1 MRMDP
6 IAIIGMSCRFPKAE
20 NAEAFWKLLLNE
32 EDAIGPIPQDRWQVD
47 DYYDAD
53 PAAPGKTN
61 QRHAAMLERI
71 HDFDPFFFNISPAEA
86 TQINPSQKLMLEL
99 VWEAMENAG
108 IPADKLTGTRAG
120 VYVGNIWSDFEHL
133 RKHKNAAVTSHSAVG
148 QSSNIIANR
157 ISYTF
162 GLRGPSLVMDTGCSS
177 SLVAV
182 HLACQ
187 SIWEGSSEWAVAG
200 AVNHILD
207 PDQYILLT
215 KFGGLSAKGRCSTF
229 DADGDGFV
237 RGEGAGVVLLKK
249 LSDAERDG
257 DHILAVIRGSA
268 INNNGFN
275 ASLPATSVQGQE
287 ELLRETYRMAGINP
301 HEVHYVEAHGTG
313 TRLGDPTET
322 KALGG
327 VLGMGRDASR
337 RLALGSVKTNIGH
350 LEAAAGIAGMIKVLL
365 AMQHRVLPASLNFR
379 TPNPKIPFDAMNLRV
394 QAQTGPWPTVNGETL
409 KAGINSFGWGGTNA
423 HVVLEEYRPARPA
436 APTTPAP
443 QRSTFLL
450 PLSARTEGAL
460 KAYAG
465 LYQNYLPEHAADA
478 GQLGKV
484 CAATAALKS
493 GFEYRL
499 VLHGT
504 DAADLSAQL
513 GDFLQREE
521 PLTPTRKEAPKVVF
535 IFPGQGSQWIGM
547 GRALYASEKVFR
559 AALDAC
565 DAAFRN
571 YTDWS
576 LIAELHADAAAS
588 RFKEINVIQPSICAI
603 QIALAQL
610 WRSWGVEPHAV
621 VGHSMGEVAAACTAG
636 ALSLDD
642 AARIICMRSLLMRKL
657 SGKGGAMAVTELS
670 VAQAEQIVA
679 RYPGK
684 LSVAVSNS
692 PKSTVIAGDQGAITE
707 VLAGLESQ
715 GLFCRQVKV
724 DVASHSQQMDPL
736 KDELRAVLGPVAP
749 QKASVSVYSTVRNQ
763 VLEGTGMDAGY
774 WVDNLRETVQ
784 FSAIIEKL
792 LTDKFSVFVE
802 MSPHPVLTAAVNE
815 CVEAFGGEAAVIPS
829 LYREKAEHE
838 EIAKNLAE
846 AYRRG
851 CRVNWEAYY
860 GGPAPRVSLPAYP
873 MQRERYEL
881 EDRSAERAAGGDG
894 RSGHPLLGNNFQLA
908 DAGHVQYWQAAV
920 SLEQFPYL
928 NDHQV
933 NHTPVFPGAGYFEIA
948 LAAAEALWGRGA
960 HVIRDMQFKKASP
973 LRPGAPLQVQTKAT
987 VLAGTHAHL
996 QFYVRTAGTAGGWEE
1011 TVEAVLARSAKAALP
1026 GLPAASAPEAFA
1038 GRQPVGS
1045 AAFYEKLEG
1054 LGLQYGPRFRG
1065 ISEIVRKGRQVLAKM
1080 DANLVDT
1087 LVTGKYKLHPALL
1100 DAAFHLLFAEVV
1112 GKVPASPGNA
1122 TYLVSAGTVQWFRE
1136 IEAGVPLWVAA
1147 QLAPVVQDGAA
1158 YTVGADLTL
1167 FTEDEHPILHV
1178 TGLKAKILRPDAGQ
1192 SQSGQWLYGVN
1203 WTKREGPACKAGAGQ
1218 PNTWLVLGDAAGR
1231 WQAIAHEMQAAGLTP
1246 VVVVPG
1252 EDFQRHAAD
1261 AETVSPHFTIRYG
1274 DRNDY
1279 QSLVQSV
1286 LASHALAGV
1295 LHCGG
1300 LAATTAAGSA
1310 DDLCAAQDAG
1320 TLSVLYL
1327 LQALGRHKPARTPR
1341 LVLVTNGVQRVEGEK
1356 DVQVAQ
1362 APLWGFAKVVA
1373 NEWPQ
1378 YDCKRIDLGFA
1389 PAPAEIGA
1397 LVGELL
1403 THDAT
1408 ERELV
1413 LRGDRQYVSRLVPYA
1428 GRAEAKPASFSP
1440 EGTYLVTG
1448 FRGLGFV
1455 FVEWMFERG
1464 ARHFALLS
1472 RSGKASADTLER
1484 MRELEAEGATF
1495 GVFEADAGDYGQL
1508 QTALARIGERMPAL
1522 RGVVHAAGLIE
1533 PKSLAEL
1540 DARNYHYVT
1549 APKLKGAWNL
1559 HLLTRH
1565 LPLDCF
1571 VLFSSAS
1578 ALLGLS
1584 GQASYVAANAFLDG
1598 LAHYRTALGL
1608 PGLSVNWGVMKD
1620 VGMVADQV
1628 HLAKYAEAEGFKP
1641 LHMREAVAALETVY
1655 GQAPAQVGVTD
1666 MDWERTLAFFPTLS
1680 GTSYLAH
1687 FTAAAAPA
1695 AAARPAEKEET
1706 FATRMRALPAK
1717 AERLKALQNH
1727 LVEHVAQIIKTTASR
1742 VSPSMTFK
1750 GLGIDSLMAVQLR
1763 NRLEKSLALKLL
1775 VTSFW
1780 ERPTLTE
1787 YAAYL
1792 EEQTRPAA
1800 TQSAAA
1806 PVHVPVPAPVSPGP
1820 ALAERAPVAQ
1830 GWGGRIST
1838 PKPRPH
1844 AKVKLFCFHDAG
1856 GSASLYD
1863 AWSGLLDEHIELQLV
1878 QLPGRD
1884 ELAGY
1889 DRYTNYTKLMV
1900 SLVPVLLWHL
1910 DERRFA
1916 FFGHSM
1922 GGLIAFEAAR
1932 ALSVIYG
1939 QRPDKLYVSAT
1950 PALREYT
1957 VEHLHELNNEQLM
1970 NMFPYLRQG
1979 DSEDFRQELISM
1991 LRADLQVISSY
2002 RYEAVDLLPMPI
2014 TVLGAEDDPRVG
2026 PLHLKGWENETDST
2040 VQMVIRK
2047 GGHRY
2052 IERDAQFLTD
2062 LLNGDL
2068 LPR

>member
-1 MRMDP
+1 MEP

-20 NAEAFWKLLLNE
+20 NAEAFWKLLLNG
-32 EDAIGPIPQDRWQVD
+32 EDAIAPIPQERWQVD

-53 PAAPGKTN
+53 PTAPGKTN

-108 IPADKLTGTRAG
+108 IPAEKLTGTKAG

-133 RKHKNAAVTSHSAVG
+133 RKHKNATVTSHSAVG

-229 DADGDGFV
+229 DAGGDGFV

-287 ELLRETYRMAGINP
+287 ELLRETYRMAGILP

-327 VLGMGRDASR
+327 VLGVGRDASR
-337 RLALGSVKTNIGH
+337 KLALGSVKTNIGH

-365 AMQHRVLPASLNFR
+365 AMQRRVLPASLNFR
-379 TPNPKIPFDAMNLRV
+379 TPNPNIPFDAMNLRV
-394 QAQTGPWPTVNGETL
+394 QAQAGPWPTVNGETL

-423 HVVLEEYRPARPA
+423 HVVLEEYRPAKKDHPA
-436 APTTPAP
+436 AAPA
-443 QRSTFLL
+443 RSTFLL

-460 KAYAG
+460 RAYAG
-465 LYQNYLPEHAADA
+465 LYQNYLREHAADA
-478 GQLGKV
+478 GRLGQV

-504 DAADLSAQL
+504 DAADLAGQL
-513 GDFLQREE
+513 GDFLGREE
-521 PLTPTRKEAPKVVF
+521 SLTPIRKEAPKVVF

-547 GRALYASEKVFR
+547 GRALYASEPVFR
-559 AALDAC
+559 AAIDAC
-565 DAAFRN
+565 DAAFRP

-576 LIAELHADAAAS
+576 LVAELHADAPAS

-603 QIALAQL
+603 QIALARL
-610 WRSWGVEPHAV
+610 WRSWGVEPQAV
-621 VGHSMGEVAAACTAG
+621 VGHSMGEVAASCTAG

-642 AARIICMRSLLMRKL
+642 AARIICLRSQLMRKL

-692 PKSTVIAGDQGAITE
+692 PKSTVIAGDQAAITE

-749 QKASVSVYSTVRNQ
+749 QKAAVSVYSTVRNQ
-763 VLEGTGMDAGY
+763 VLDGSGMDAGY

-784 FSAIIEKL
+784 FSAVIEKL
-792 LTDKFSVFVE
+792 VADKFSVFIE

-829 LYREKAEHE
+829 LYREKAEAE

-860 GGPAPRVSLPAYP
+860 GGPAPRVALPAYP

-881 EDRSAERAAGGDG
+881 DDRSAERTAGGNG
-894 RSGHPLLGNNFQLA
+894 QGTHPLLGAGFQPA
-908 DAGHVQYWQAAV
+908 DAAHVQYWQSGI

-928 NDHQV
+928 ADHQV
-933 NHTPVFPGAGYFEIA
+933 NGTPVFPGAGYFEVA
-948 LAAAEALWGRGA
+948 LAVAETLWGPGA
-960 HVIRDMQFKKASP
+960 HVIRDLQFKKASL
-973 LRPGAPLQVQTKAT
+973 LRPGGPLGLQTKAT

-996 QFYVRTAGTAGGWEE
+996 QFYVRTAGAPGGWEE
-1011 TVEAVLARSAKAALP
+1011 TAEAVLARSTRATVP
-1026 GLPAASAPEAFA
+1026 GLPAGSTPEEFA
-1038 GRQPVGS
+1038 GRQPVTG

-1065 ISEIVRKGRQVLAKM
+1065 VAEIVRKGRQVLAKM
-1080 DANLVDT
+1080 DTALLGT
-1087 LVTGKYKLHPALL
+1087 LATGKYKLHPALL

-1122 TYLVSAGTVQWFRE
+1122 TYLVSAGTVQWVRE
-1136 IEAGVPLWVAA
+1136 IGAGEPLWVAA
-1147 QLAPVVQDGAA
+1147 HLAPVVQEGAA

-1167 FTEDEHPILHV
+1167 FAGDEQPILHV

-1192 SQSGQWLYGVN
+1192 SSSGNWLYGIN
-1203 WTKREGPACKAGAGQ
+1203 WIKREGPARRGSAGQ
-1218 PNTWLVLGDAAGR
+1218 PATWLVLGDAAGR
-1231 WQAIAHEMQAAGLTP
+1231 WQEIAREMQAAGLTP

-1252 EDFQRHAAD
+1252 ERFARHAAD
-1261 AETVSPHFTIRYG
+1261 AETPTPHYTLCYG
-1274 DRNDY
+1274 DRTHY

-1286 LASHALAGV
+1286 TASHALAGV

-1300 LAATTAAGSA
+1300 LVAAQTEGSA
-1310 DDLCAAQDAG
+1310 DDLFAAQDAG

-1327 LQALGRHKPARTPR
+1327 LQALNEHKPPRTPR
-1341 LVLVTNGVQRVEGEK
+1341 LVIATNGVQRVEAEK
-1356 DVQVAQ
+1356 DVHVTQ
-1362 APLWGFAKVVA
+1362 ASLWGFAKVVA

-1378 YDCKRIDLGFA
+1378 YECKRIDLGFA

-1403 THDAT
+1403 TADAT

-1413 LRGDRQYVSRLVPYA
+1413 LRGDRQYVSRLTPSVH
-1428 GRAEAKPASFSP
+1428 RTEAEPVRFSS

-1472 RSGKASADTLER
+1472 RSGKASADTTER

-1495 GVFEADAGDYGQL
+1495 GVYEADAGDYGQL
-1508 QTALARIGERMPAL
+1508 QRALARIDGQMPAL

-1533 PKSLAEL
+1533 PRSLAEL
-1540 DARNYHYVT
+1540 TADSYHYVT

-1598 LAHYRTALGL
+1598 LAHYRAGLGL
-1608 PGLSVNWGVMKD
+1608 PALSVNWGVMKD
-1620 VGMVADQV
+1620 VGMVADQA
-1628 HLAKYAEAEGFKP
+1628 HLAKYAEAEGFRP
-1641 LHMREAVAALETVY
+1641 QHMREAIAALETVY
-1655 GQAPAQVGVTD
+1655 GQAPVQVGVTD
-1666 MDWERTLAFFPTLS
+1666 VDWECMLSYFSTMARTN
-1680 GTSYLAH
+1680 YLAH
-1687 FTAAAAPA
+1687 FAAAAAP

-1706 FATRMRALPAK
+1706 FLTRLRALPAK
-1717 AERLKALQNH
+1717 ADRLKALQNH

-1763 NRLEKSLALKLL
+1763 NRLEKSLELKLL

-1787 YAAYL
+1787 YTAYL
-1792 EEQTRPAA
+1792 EEQTRTAG
-1800 TQSAAA
+1800 SVAA
-1806 PVHVPVPAPVSPGP
+1806 PVAAPAPVPPGP
-1820 ALAERAPVAQ
+1820 ALAERAPAAR
-1830 GWGGRIST
+1830 GWSGRIFT
-1838 PKPRPH
+1838 PNPRPN

-1863 AWSGLLDEHIELQLV
+1863 AWAGLLDEHIELQLV

-1884 ELAGY
+1884 DLVGQ

-1900 SLVPVLLWHL
+1900 SMVPVLLRHL
-1910 DERRFA
+1910 DERPFA

-1939 QRPDKLYVSAT
+1939 KRPVKLYVSAT

-1957 VEHLHELNNEQLM
+1957 VEQLHELNNEQLM

-1979 DSEDFRQELISM
+1979 ESDDFRQELITM

-2002 RYEAVDLLPMPI
+2002 RYEPVDLLPTPI

-2052 IERDAQFLTD
+2052 IERDAHFLTG

-2068 LPR
+2068 LNRANG